1 MTGLWEKLVNRFR
14 HARYRQQQKTLPQ
27 TIWLHLV
34 AALEESGKGMALRPN
49 LYQVMIPA
57 SDYDLLRPLIADLEV
72 ELAGRLATEALKR
85 GYHLTGAAGVKIVV
99 GTVNTMRVKTQ
110 HVSEAPAEADNDT
123 TVIFRLSKRK
133 KQSSLPSRQMVV
145 LTGPDRGSIFTL
157 WGTEVLIGRS
167 ETNHIVLHDE
177 GVSRVHLRI
186 SWTDN
191 EEYIEDLGSLNGT
204 WVNGCPVLGQ
214 RRLEEGDKITLGSTT
229 LEYRG

>member
-14 HARYRQQQKTLPQ
+14 HSRYRQQQKTLPQ

-34 AALEESGKGMALRPN
+34 AAQESGSGLF
-49 LYQVMIPA
+49 A
-57 SDYDLLRPLIADLEV
+57 SQLISSNDTGRIRFYALIADLEV

-133 KQSSLPSRQMVV
+133 KQSSLPSRQLVV

-157 WGTEVLIGRS
+157 WGTEVSIGRS